1 VTGREEGM
9 GTRMER
15 TLQEPGM
22 HYRDVEQPKQE
33 DTPEG
38 LGMEDFSEGQIMEDL
53 LDRKLRDPEFKAKLK
68 ALLEE

>member
-15 TLQEPGM
+15 TLQEPEEEGM
-22 HYRDVEQPKQE
+22 AQPRQE

-38 LGMEDFSEGQIMEDL
+38 LGMKDFSEGQIMEDL